1 MTLEEYLGVFQKG
14 IFSLGVWDESTQSL
28 GFSWPERQGDEIAY
42 PVVGSVT
49 PLISASAPT
58 PSTRCLTD
66 PGTQPLLHPNV
77 CGGGWGAAPHCPP
90 AVLLQALQGH
100 RSVPEG
106 CQHHFWIQSQRS
118 NMFAGDCHDILFV
131 WGTQSIGCCLPA
143 EGLWAPYLDFTVPD
157 FAHW

>member
-1 MTLEEYLGVFQKG
+1 MTLEECLGVF
-14 IFSLGVWDESTQSL
+14 
-28 GFSWPERQGDEIAY
+28 PERYLFFVCVRWEHTVPWLFLTREAGRWNCLSS
-42 PVVGSVT
+42 GSVT

-58 PSTRCLTD
+58 PPTRCLTD
-66 PGTQPLLHPNV
+66 PGNQPLLHPNV
-77 CGGGWGAAPHCPP
+77 CGGGWGAAPHCPA

-100 RSVPEG
+100 RSVPAG

-131 WGTQSIGCCLPA
+131 WGTQSVGCRLPT

>member
-1 MTLEEYLGVFQKG
+1 MTWEEFWVFSKKVYLFFGYVRWEHTVPWLFLTKEVGQWNCL
-14 IFSLGVWDESTQSL
+14 SS
-28 GFSWPERQGDEIAY
+28 
-42 PVVGSVT
+42 GSVT
-49 PLISASAPT
+49 LLTSASTPD

-66 PGTQPLLHPNV
+66 PGNQPVLHPNV

-100 RSVPEG
+100 RPVPTG
-106 CQHHFWIQSQRS
+106 RQHHFWIQSQRS

-131 WGTQSIGCCLPA
+131 WGTQSTGCCLPA
-143 EGLWAPYLDFTVPD
+143 EGLWALYLDFTMPD